1 MNAKNIYVQYGCGL
15 SAPEGWLNFD
25 SSPTLRLQRLPL
37 LGGVF
42 RRTMKPRFPDAI
54 RVGDIVIG
62 LPIERNSA
70 TGIYCSH
77 VLEHLS
83 LADLR
88 TALRNT
94 RSYLRKDG
102 IFRLVLPDLRKLAED
117 YMSRSGPEA
126 AHRFMVDAH
135 LGHDRRERG
144 VKGFLRAALGNSRHL
159 WMWDYESLAEE
170 LDHKGFKGIRRAGY
184 HDSADPMFNGIEDEG
199 RWVDNLGIECFA

>member
-1 MNAKNIYVQYGCGL
+1 MNAKIIYVQYGCGL
-15 SAPEGWLNFD
+15 SAPGGWLNFD
-25 SSPTLRLQRLPL
+25 NSPTLRLQRLPL

-42 RRTMKPRFPDAI
+42 RQAIKPRFPDAV
-54 RVGDIVIG
+54 RVGDIVTG
-62 LPIERNSA
+62 LPIARNAA

-117 YMSRSGPEA
+117 YLSRSGPEA

-135 LGHDRRERG
+135 LGYDHRERG
-144 VKGFLRAALGNSRHL
+144 ARGLLRAALGNSRHL

-170 LDHKGFKGIRRAGY
+170 LGRIGFKGIRRASY
-184 HDSADPMFNGIEDEG
+184 HDSADPMFNVVEDEG
-199 RWVDNLGIECFA
+199 RWIANLGIECVA